1 MSNVSLSEN
10 IFSPLPLK
18 ELSQNM
24 KKKHDRWLPV
34 VNELFDDFIK
44 SNGDK
49 FASLYD
55 LFIKAMEAELDI
67 YTFTNRDYLK
77 FQKNMDE
84 LDKRFS
90 HVHEFISK
98 LSPEEFKK
106 MMTTKYFRTVKIL
119 KRNAVTLRN
128 DLLQKDVWNEND
140 GIIYTYYMSLSHVLS
155 VLVTELDEASPED
168 GVDLIPLI
176 SIISIVYGAVI
187 LAYLQDKLKPEVLI
201 ERLSELATF
210 SDIPPVK
217 TSKKIREVLKN
228 SRKVPVI

>member
-1 MSNVSLSEN
+1 
-10 IFSPLPLK
+10 
-18 ELSQNM
+18 
-24 KKKHDRWLPV
+24 
-34 VNELFDDFIK
+34 
-44 SNGDK
+44 
-49 FASLYD
+49 
-55 LFIKAMEAELDI
+55 
-67 YTFTNRDYLK
+67 
-77 FQKNMDE
+77 
-84 LDKRFS
+84 
-90 HVHEFISK
+90 
-98 LSPEEFKK
+98 
-106 MMTTKYFRTVKIL
+106 
-119 KRNAVTLRN
+119 
-128 DLLQKDVWNEND
+128 
-140 GIIYTYYMSLSHVLS
+140 MSLSHVLS